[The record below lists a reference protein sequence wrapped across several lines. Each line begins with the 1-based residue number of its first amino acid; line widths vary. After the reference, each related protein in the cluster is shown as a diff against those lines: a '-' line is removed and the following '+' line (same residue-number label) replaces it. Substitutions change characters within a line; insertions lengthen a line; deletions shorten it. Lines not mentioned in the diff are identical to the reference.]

1 MADDEPTEDA
11 PRPRTRSKEGG
22 SAPISAMSAE
32 DRAMVTAIP
41 RRVYEI
47 IELTV
52 DKLWAEISESQGVP
66 KIPGATAKA
75 LLDLQKMAAGVIDK
89 HPGLFNE
96 LEAQGKKPE
105 ATDEDLERVLAA
117 LEQPARSETDDDEV

>member
-22 SAPISAMSAE
+22 SAPISAMSDE

-41 RRVYEI
+41 RRIYEI

-52 DKLWAEISESQGVP
+52 DRLWVDIVESEGVP
-66 KIPGATAKA
+66 KIPGSTAKA
-75 LLDLQKMAAGVIDK
+75 LLDLQKVAAGVIDK
-89 HPGLFNE
+89 HPGLFSE
-96 LEAQGKKPE
+96 LEAQGANPRAAE
-105 ATDEDLERVLAA
+105 DDLEKVLAA
-117 LEQPARSETDDDEV
+117 LQQPATADGE